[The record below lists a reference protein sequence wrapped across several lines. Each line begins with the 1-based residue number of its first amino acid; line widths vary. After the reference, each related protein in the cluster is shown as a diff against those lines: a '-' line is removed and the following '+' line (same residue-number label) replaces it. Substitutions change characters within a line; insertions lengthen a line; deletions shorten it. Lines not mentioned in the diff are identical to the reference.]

1 MACTESLYRDRVLDH
16 CGGGAGDTRGDTRG
30 DIRGVL
36 ARLHRSI
43 GGNIDAAEGRDTS
56 LASRFINWDCV
67 NF

>member
-1 MACTESLYRDRVLDH
+1 MACTESFYRDRVLGH
-16 CGGGAGDTRGDTRG
+16 CGGGAGDTRG

-36 ARLHRSI
+36 ARLHRNI